1 MNYRQILLVLRLR
14 WWLVL
19 TSLAATLAIA
29 SVYLWKAEPTY
40 VASTSILVDLKT
52 DPLLS
57 ALAPALGS
65 AGYLA
70 TQVEVLKSDRLAARV
85 VRMMGLEKNEQAIEK
100 WREMTEGRLPLET
113 FYSQFLQDGL
123 KAEASLRGSQILT
136 LSFAASNP
144 EFAATAANS
153 FAKAYLELSTELRTS
168 PAKENVTFFEDR
180 LKVLRVELEA
190 AQNKVAAFQRSRGVV
205 ISNERYDQESARLAS
220 LETSYAAAL
229 AEQAATSS
237 VARNSSEGSADVSQN
252 PAVASL
258 RAQLT
263 TAEGRLAEASLT
275 LGASHP
281 MRIQMEA
288 QVKELREQF
297 SREVRLA
304 TGSSASTN
312 RVASA
317 KLGEL
322 RALVEAQK
330 RTIVNMRTVRDE
342 GSLLVK
348 ELEAA
353 QRAYD
358 TVNQRRSQ
366 VDLESK
372 AETASARVLTPAV
385 APLEPKSPKPPMIW
399 TAAVLAGL
407 ILGIG
412 GAVVWEMLDRR
423 VRSVEDLAA
432 AEGVPVLG
440 VLSSKPGTSFPRVGA
455 RPNNLLPAPPQQSAP
470 RLTMNEG
477 S

>member
-1 MNYRQILLVLRLR
+1 
-14 WWLVL
+14 
-19 TSLAATLAIA
+19 
-29 SVYLWKAEPTY
+29 
-40 VASTSILVDLKT
+40 
-52 DPLLS
+52 
-57 ALAPALGS
+57 
-65 AGYLA
+65 
-70 TQVEVLKSDRLAARV
+70 
-85 VRMMGLEKNEQAIEK
+85 
-100 WREMTEGRLPLET
+100 
-113 FYSQFLQDGL
+113 LQRSL
-123 KAEASLRGSQILT
+123 KAEASNRGSQILT
-136 LSFAASNP
+136 LTFEANDP
-144 EFAATAANS
+144 EFAATAANT
-153 FAKAYLELSTELRTS
+153 FAKAYLDLSTELKTS
-168 PAKENVTFFEDR
+168 PAKESASFFEDR
-180 LKVLRVELEA
+180 LKVLRSDLEA
-190 AQNKVAAFQRSRGVV
+190 AQAKVAAFQRSRGVV

-237 VARNSSEGSADVSQN
+237 IARNSSEGSADVSQN
-252 PAVASL
+252 PAVVAV

-275 LGASHP
+275 LGSSHP
-281 MRIQMEA
+281 QRIQLEA
-288 QVKELREQF
+288 QVKELREQLN
-297 SREVRLA
+297 REIRLA
-304 TGSSASTN
+304 SGSSASTN

-342 GSLLVK
+342 GALLLR

-385 APLEPKSPKPPMIW
+385 APLEPRSPKPPLIW
-399 TAAVLAGL
+399 AAAVMAGL

-412 GAVVWEMLDRR
+412 GALVWEMLDRR

-455 RPNNLLPAPPQQSAP
+455 RPNNLLPAPSQPAPP